1 MNPYIEKLKAYLDQY
16 PRDRENIE
24 TVIEV
29 LCHYYT
35 VEHSVEN
42 GVIQA
47 EFLDLGPIL
56 DKLSR
61 KDNDALF
68 GITMR
73 LCMDYADQ
81 AFQAGLRTGL
91 QLFTELYQDTLYTPL
106 LGC

>member
-16 PRDRENIE
+16 PRDRENIG
-24 TVIEV
+24 TVLEV

-35 VEHSVEN
+35 VEHSIEN
-42 GVIQA
+42 GVIQV

-81 AFQAGLRTGL
+81 AFRAGFCTGV
-91 QLFTELYQDTLYTPL
+91 QLFTELYEPDFSNTVQ
-106 LGC
+106 